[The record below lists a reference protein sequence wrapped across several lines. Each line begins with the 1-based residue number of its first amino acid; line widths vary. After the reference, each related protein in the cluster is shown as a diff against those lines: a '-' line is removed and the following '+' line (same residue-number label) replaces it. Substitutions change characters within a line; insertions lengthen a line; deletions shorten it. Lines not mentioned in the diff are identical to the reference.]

1 MNYAQINVGI
11 ANFSYNGTGL
21 NLQGSVSSQSQ
32 AETFMNQV
40 DSATTWLNSQAGSIG
55 ASQNEITY
63 QVSNLQNMNTNTQSA
78 ESTIKDTDYA
88 ASMSNF
94 TQAQVAQ
101 QAGVA
106 MLSQANAI
114 PQQILS
120 LIKG

>member
-1 MNYAQINVGI
+1 MGI

-21 NLQGSVSSQSQ
+21 NLTGGVGTQAL
-32 AETFMNQV
+32 AETFMTQV
-40 DSATTWLNSQAGSIG
+40 DNATTWLNSQAGSIG

-78 ESTIKDTDYA
+78 KSTIKDTDYA

-94 TQAQVAQ
+94 TQSQVAQ

-106 MLSQANAI
+106 MLSQANQL